1 MVMAAFSISLVVIL
15 GAFFLFFL
23 NKKLAA
29 EIKERQRAEKALRES
44 EARYRAVSELASDY
58 AYSYR
63 LTPDGGVE
71 NEWVTGALKRTTG
84 YSREELQALGGWE
97 HLVHPDDL
105 AAPHKQ
111 LKALMANQALAA
123 EYRIVTKDGRVLWVH
138 DYARPEWD
146 ATVSCVTGIKGVI
159 RDITDRKKAEEALH
173 TSHETFLTVLDSIDA
188 TIYVADMETY
198 EILFMNKHMV
208 ESFGRDLTGEVCWK
222 VFRCESGP
230 CAHCTNDKLL
240 DKNGKP
246 AGVDIWQ
253 GKNPITGAWYINYDR
268 AIEWTDGRV
277 VRIQI
282 ATDITEL
289 KQMEEV
295 LRQSQKMEAI
305 GTLAGGIAHE
315 FNNILTIIL
324 GNTELAL
331 EDAPAQKPLFDNLE
345 EIKKAG
351 LRAKDI
357 VRQLLSFSR
366 KSERS
371 PQPIAIGPH
380 VREALKFL
388 RSTIPTTIH
397 IHPDIQVADE
407 MVLADPTQMNQVMIN
422 LCINAAQA
430 MEATGGT
437 IDIRVAKINL
447 TGAALLE
454 HPNLAPGD
462 HVQIS
467 VADSGPGIDSEDIP
481 RIFDPYYTTKEAHQ
495 GSGMGLA
502 VVHGIVSSHKGAIT
516 VASQRGR
523 GTTFTLLLPV
533 TEESRMVNAET
544 AEQRVDQGQET
555 ILLVDDEAA
564 IVDLVRSML
573 ARLGYQVV
581 AEMNPVRA
589 LATFRSDPAAFDM
602 ILTDMTMPDLN
613 GLDLARKALAV
624 RKNIPII
631 ICTGY
636 SALIDED
643 RAKALGIAAVVMK
656 PIDMRKIAKI
666 IRNALQRAAG
676 HQP

>member
-29 EIKERQRAEKALRES
+29 EIKERKRAEKALRES
-44 EARYRAVSELASDY
+44 ETRYRTVSELASDY

-63 LTPDGGVE
+63 LTPDGEVD

-97 HLVHPDDL
+97 HLVHPDDI
-105 AAPHKQ
+105 ATPHKQ
-111 LKALMANQALAA
+111 LKALMANQALAV
-123 EYRIVTKDGRVLWVH
+123 EYRILTKDGRVLWVH

-146 ATVSCVTGIKGVI
+146 TAANCVTGIKGVI

-222 VFRCESGP
+222 VFRGESGP

-240 DKNGKP
+240 DENGKP

-289 KQMEEV
+289 KQMEEE

-331 EDAPAQKPLFDNLE
+331 EDAPAQNPLFDNLE
-345 EIKKAG
+345 EINKAG

-397 IHPDIQVADE
+397 IHPDIQVTDE

-462 HVQIS
+462 HIQIS

-481 RIFDPYYTTKEAHQ
+481 RIFDPYYTTKEAHK

-516 VASQRGR
+516 VASQRGQ
-523 GTTFTLLLPV
+523 GTTFTLLLPI
-533 TEESRMVNAET
+533 TKESRMADAET
-544 AEQRVDQGQET
+544 AERGVAQGQET

-564 IVDLVRSML
+564 IVDMVRSML

-589 LATFRSDPAAFDM
+589 LATFRSDPGAFDM
-602 ILTDMTMPDLN
+602 IITDMTMPDLN

-624 RKNIPII
+624 RNDIPII

-636 SALIDED
+636 SALIDEE
-643 RAKALGIAAVVMK
+643 RAESQGIAAVVMK
-656 PIDMRKIAKI
+656 PIDMREIAKI
-666 IRNALQRAAG
+666 IRNALQNTAA
-676 HQP
+676 Q